1 MVEND
6 FDFDSISMSGAN
18 LGGGDDGYVS
28 QNDME
33 QEEEEDEIDTDYG
46 SLVGIDEDFSVF
58 ENLDSREYDDY
69 RFLLLLKV
77 VESRTISSRS
87 LLSCAAFQ

>member
-6 FDFDSISMSGAN
+6 FAFPFDSLSMSGAN

-33 QEEEEDEIDTDYG
+33 QEEEEDEIDTDWIFGWYRRGLQCLRELGTAG
-46 SLVGIDEDFSVF
+46 STM
-58 ENLDSREYDDY
+58 
-69 RFLLLLKV
+69 
-77 VESRTISSRS
+77 TIVSYF
-87 LLSCAAFQ
+87 C